1 MHTFFKHFV
10 ETDQS
15 HIPLLDVFLARYLT
29 YAQTVTVL
37 EGGHIKFHGPPS
49 GYEPSLDLI
58 TSVTKN
64 TGQSMTSETKPENE
78 SVIEEDS
85 EAPLQKTSQGL
96 VPYTFYARMSTLPQ
110 IYFVSVGFSLS
121 L

>member
-1 MHTFFKHFV
+1 M
-10 ETDQS
+10 
-15 HIPLLDVFLARYLT
+15 FLARYLT

-37 EGGHIKFHGPPS
+37 EGGHIKFHGPSS

-78 SVIEEDS
+78 SVIEEDT